1 MSNLQQLLAQQ
12 AELEK
17 KIEVTRSQERADAV
31 GKVKA
36 LMAEYGLSVADLGGR
51 SSGGATRTARKLA
64 PKFRDAAGNTWSGRG
79 LKPKWLT
86 AALATGK
93 KLTDFAI

>member
-1 MSNLQQLLAQQ
+1 MSNLQNLLAQQ

-17 KIEVTRSQERADAV
+17 KIESTRSQERAEAV

-36 LMAEYGLSVADLGGR
+36 MMAEYGLTAADIGGR
-51 SSGGATRTARKLA
+51 ASASAPRSTRKVA

-86 AALATGK
+86 AALAGGK
-93 KLTDFAI
+93 KLADFAI